1 MSCKLVAAP
10 ARPWSDSVSPA
21 NLPRLQARQPAC
33 RRLGNRRSSG
43 FTLVELLV
51 VIAIIGVLIAL
62 LLPAVQAARE
72 AARRAQCANN
82 LKQNGLAVQMYHDAL
97 GVLPPAYLDSS
108 TAVQIAWFGAIDY
121 IANQVNP
128 QQGMLSMF
136 IEGNARMFDCPS
148 MTQEL
153 TLLYSGE
160 NGGYGYNLNLGYVDY
175 SNWPNPPQQV
185 TRKLKDFVSTSQTIV
200 MSDSARIQL
209 PWSGDPV
216 LKATENFY
224 LTGPQDPY
232 AEPGTHFRH
241 NGPVANTAYLD
252 GHVEARSEV
261 FVASPA
267 SYDAAANAL
276 RSKLY
281 IGYLSDRSVY
291 DYRSN

>member
-1 MSCKLVAAP
+1 MRGKWFSAHK
-10 ARPWSDSVSPA
+10 RG
-21 NLPRLQARQPAC
+21 RLNFDRMAGRTHAKA
-33 RRLGNRRSSG
+33 
-43 FTLVELLV
+43 FTLIELLV
-51 VIAIIGVLIAL
+51 VIAIIGILIAL

-72 AARRAQCANN
+72 AARRAQCSNN

-97 GVLPPAYLDSS
+97 GVIPPAYLISS
-108 TAVQIAWFGAIDY
+108 TNVQIAWFGAIDY
-121 IANQVNP
+121 NTNQVAP

-136 IEGNARMFDCPS
+136 LESNARVFDCPS

-153 TLLYSGE
+153 TLIYSGE
-160 NGGYGYNLNLGYVDY
+160 NGGYGYNLNLGNVDY
-175 SNWPNPPQQV
+175 SNWPNPPQQI
-185 TRKLKDFVSTSQTIV
+185 TRKLRDFASTSQTIT
-200 MSDSARIQL
+200 MSDSARLQL

-224 LTGPQDPY
+224 LTGPKDAF

-267 SYDAAANAL
+267 SYDSTANAL
-276 RSKLY
+276 RERLH
-281 IGYLSDRSVY
+281 IGYLSDQSINA
-291 DYRSN
+291 YRSQ

>member
-1 MSCKLVAAP
+1 MRRRWFS
-10 ARPWSDSVSPA
+10 ARS
-21 NLPRLQARQPAC
+21 R
-33 RRLGNRRSSG
+33 RRLNCDQLAGRMHAKG
-43 FTLVELLV
+43 FTLIELLV
-51 VIAIIGVLIAL
+51 VIAIIGILIAL

-72 AARRAQCANN
+72 AARRAQCSNN
-82 LKQNGLAVQMYHDAL
+82 LKQNGLAIQMYHDAL
-97 GVLPPAYLDSS
+97 GVIPPAYLISS
-108 TAVQIAWFGAIDY
+108 TNVQIAWFGAIDY
-121 IANQVNP
+121 NTNVVAP

-136 IEGNARMFDCPS
+136 LESNARVFDCPS

-160 NGGYGYNLNLGYVDY
+160 NGGYGYNLNLGNVDY
-175 SNWPNPPQQV
+175 SNWPNPPQQI
-185 TRKLKDFVSTSQTIV
+185 TRKLKDFASTSQTIT
-200 MSDSARIQL
+200 MSDSARLQL

-224 LTGPQDPY
+224 LTGPKDPF

-267 SYDAAANAL
+267 SYDATANAL
-276 RSKLY
+276 RENLH
-281 IGYLSDRSVY
+281 IGYLSDQSIY
-291 DYRSN
+291 AYRSY

>member
-1 MSCKLVAAP
+1 MRCSGF
-10 ARPWSDSVSPA
+10 S
-21 NLPRLQARQPAC
+21 PRLSGPSSSIRFL
-33 RRLGNRRSSG
+33 RRTHSEA

-82 LKQNGLAVQMYHDAL
+82 LKQNALAVQMYHDAL
-97 GVLPPAYLDSS
+97 GVIPPAYLIS
-108 TAVQIAWFGAIDY
+108 TGSVQIAWFGAIDY
-121 IANQVNP
+121 NTNQVAP
-128 QQGMLSMF
+128 QQGLLSKF
-136 IEGNARMFDCPS
+136 LEGNARVFDCPS

-153 TLLYSGE
+153 TLLYGGE
-160 NGGYGYNLNLGYVDY
+160 NGGYGYNLNMGNIDY
-175 SNWPNPPQQV
+175 SNWPNPPQQI
-185 TRKLKDFVSTSQTIV
+185 THKLRDFASTSQTITI
-200 MSDSARIQL
+200 SDSARIQL

-224 LTGPQDPY
+224 LTGPQDSF

-261 FVASPA
+261 FVASP
-267 SYDAAANAL
+267 SSFDAAANAL
-276 RSKLY
+276 RSKLN
-281 IGYLSDRSVY
+281 IGYLSDHSIY
-291 DYRSN
+291 AYRSY